1 VKFGNQSSSIL
12 FNIIR
17 NPSSPIIL
25 GLSWL
30 EKYNPQIDWKSRT
43 IEFSITPSLIERIN
57 KPSST
62 KKLPFIKPLFIGAG
76 AFMRT
81 AKTSTPFAIYA
92 TMIFEETTIL
102 TNILAQ
108 YKEFQDIFEKKNAD
122 ILPMHRPYNCA
133 IDLQDGA
140 QPSFGP
146 IYNLSQNEL
155 SALKDY
161 IKENLTKNFI
171 RYSKSPISTLI
182 LFIKK
187 KDRSLRMC
195 VDYRGLNKITVKNCY
210 PLPLIFGFLD
220 QLG

>member
-1 VKFGNQSSSIL
+1 
-12 FNIIR
+12 
-17 NPSSPIIL
+17 
-25 GLSWL
+25 
-30 EKYNPQIDWKSRT
+30 
-43 IEFSITPSLIERIN
+43 
-57 KPSST
+57 
-62 KKLPFIKPLFIGAG
+62 
-76 AFMRT
+76 
-81 AKTSTPFAIYA
+81 
-92 TMIFEETTIL
+92 
-102 TNILAQ
+102 
-108 YKEFQDIFEKKNAD
+108 
-122 ILPMHRPYNCA
+122 MHRPYNCA